1 MSKVCCLALLS
12 AALGCSVAD
21 KDRCSEG
28 RTWNPE
34 YSACFDPAGGAA
46 SAGSSS
52 IGGSQAEQVDAGDA
66 GGAGSAGGASTTNN
80 ASNLGTA
87 CTKDADC
94 AGGLAPSCLLNPQAP
109 SDPGICTVLNCDAAA
124 CGALYDCCDCS
135 ASPILGSSWPES
147 KCIPTSSVPTLTQ
160 LSCTCS

>member
-1 MSKVCCLALLS
+1 MRGDGETMSRVCCLAILG

-28 RTWNPE
+28 RTWSPE
-34 YSACFDPAGGAA
+34 YRSCFGATSGGTS

-52 IGGSQAEQVDAGDA
+52 IGGSQGDEVDAGD
-66 GGAGSAGGASTTNN
+66 TTN
-80 ASNLGTA
+80 LGIS

-94 AGGLAPSCLLNPQAP
+94 AGGIATSCLLNPQAP

-135 ASPILGSSWPES
+135 ASPILGSSWPVS